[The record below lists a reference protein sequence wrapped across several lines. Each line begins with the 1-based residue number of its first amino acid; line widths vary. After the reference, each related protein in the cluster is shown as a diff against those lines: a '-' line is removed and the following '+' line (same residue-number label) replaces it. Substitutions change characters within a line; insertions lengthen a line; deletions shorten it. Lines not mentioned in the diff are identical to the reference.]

1 MKGYQDTKNEH
12 YKNTAECFE
21 HEQEWVA
28 LKEIPSNLI
37 RSTVVYQ
44 RGSFR
49 LSLNGIRVD
58 INSRYLDKQT
68 QGSSKPFPVLGTGL
82 IGRVFLLATRV
93 AVSSCFL
100 SCHSEVYDAAQKSGR
115 EDSSKDACQI
125 KLKAFETTITS
136 KKATVWDPI
145 SKGSL
150 ERLVPW
156 KEEKKVEG
164 HHSTQKP
171 TE

>member
-100 SCHSEVYDAAQKSGR
+100 SCPSEVYDAAQKSGR